1 MTKEYIRKC
10 DYCKKEIKNLY
21 DYGVTTLFKEIRIGR
36 GHSFHD
42 YDEKSIRNLM
52 NIETPNDFDAY
63 GLGYSSDDYREFSF
77 CCPEHLALFLQKLY
91 DDTYK
96 STIKYIKQNKKEKI
110 DDELKRMQE
119 ERDKG
124 IFNKIAI
131 NWQASFFKKEAK
143 KEIDKMIEDLN
154 KLKKELR

>member
-10 DYCKKEIKNLY
+10 DWCKEEIKNLY
-21 DYGVTTLFKEIRIGR
+21 DYGVTTIFKEIRIGR

-52 NIETPNDFDAY
+52 NITTPDDYDSY
-63 GLGYSSDDYREFSF
+63 GRGYSNDEYKEFSF

-96 STIKYIKQNKKEKI
+96 STLKSIKENKEKLI
-110 DDELKRMQE
+110 DDRLKEMKE
-119 ERDKG
+119 EKEKG
-124 IFNKIAI
+124 IFTKIAL
-131 NWQASFFKKEAK
+131 NWSNIFFKKQAK
-143 KEIDKMIEDLN
+143 KDIDDFIEQLN
-154 KLKKELR
+154 KLKKEMK